1 MSQDYV
7 QCSGK
12 NTDISANFLFKG
24 NLKDLS
30 SPAINKV
37 VTAYTITEPNR
48 DLEMPVFSL
57 DFNTLIDN
65 FKAKKSIIKIDFLLI
80 PLTLRT
86 FPYNLVKI
94 I

>member
-1 MSQDYV
+1 MKFLQISCDMKEEYV

-48 DLEMPVFSL
+48 DLENACLFFRFQY
-57 DFNTLIDN
+57 FNRQ
-65 FKAKKSIIKIDFLLI
+65 FQSEKIN
-80 PLTLRT
+80 
-86 FPYNLVKI
+86 YQN
-94 I
+94 